1 MFFMEIVIEF
11 GKMLIPALLVLYAVY
26 LTVKN
31 ILEKEITSK
40 EIDLKIKNYET
51 LLPLRLQ
58 AYERLTLLLERISPN
73 NILVRLSNP
82 NYSAVE
88 FQRLIVKE
96 IRDEFN
102 HNLSQQIY
110 VSEESWGLVNKAVE
124 DTISM
129 INRTGSS
136 IKEDAKAMDLTK
148 AVFGEILQDE
158 TDSISLALSQLKKE
172 VSQFY

>member
-1 MFFMEIVIEF
+1 MEIIIEF
-11 GKMLIPALLVLYAVY
+11 GKLLIPALLVLYAMY

-31 ILEKEITSK
+31 ILEKEITRK
-40 EIDLKIKNYET
+40 EVDLKIKNYET
-51 LLPLRLQ
+51 ILPLRLQ

-82 NYSAVE
+82 GYSAIE

-129 INRTGSS
+129 INQAGSS
-136 IKEDAKAMDLTK
+136 LKEEAKAMDLTK
-148 AVFGEILQDE
+148 AVFSEILQDQ
-158 TDSISLALSQLKKE
+158 TDSISHALSHLKKE

>member
-1 MFFMEIVIEF
+1 MEIVIEF
-11 GKMLIPALLVLYAVY
+11 GKLLIPGLLVLYAMY

-31 ILEKEITSK
+31 ILEKEIAGK
-40 EIDLKIKNYET
+40 EVDLKIKNYET
-51 LLPLRLQ
+51 ILPLRLQ

-88 FQRLIVKE
+88 FQRLLVKE

-110 VSEESWGLVNKAVE
+110 VSEESWTLVNKAVE

-129 INRTGSS
+129 INRSGSVL
-136 IKEDAKAMDLTK
+136 KEDAKAMDLTK
-148 AVFGEILQDE
+148 AVFGEILQNQ
-158 TDSISLALSQLKKE
+158 TDSISLALGQLKKE

>member
-1 MFFMEIVIEF
+1 MEIVIEF
-11 GKMLIPALLVLYAVY
+11 GKLLIPALLVLYAMY

-31 ILEKEITSK
+31 ILEKDIASK
-40 EIDLKIKNYET
+40 EVDLKIKNYET
-51 LLPLRLQ
+51 ILPLRLQ

-88 FQRLIVKE
+88 FQRLLVKE

-110 VSEESWGLVNKAVE
+110 VSEQSWTLVNKAVE
-124 DTISM
+124 ETVSM
-129 INRTGSS
+129 INQSGSKL
-136 IKEDAKAMDLTK
+136 KEDAKAMDLTK
-148 AVFGEILQDE
+148 AVFGEILHNQ
-158 TDSISLALSQLKKE
+158 TDPISLALSQLKKE

>member
-1 MFFMEIVIEF
+1 MEVVIEF
-11 GKMLIPALLVLYAVY
+11 GKLLIPALLVLYAMY
-26 LTVKN
+26 LTVKSV
-31 ILEKEITSK
+31 LDKEMDRK
-40 EIDLKIKNYET
+40 EMDLKIKNYEI

-73 NILVRLSNP
+73 NMLVRLSNP
-82 NYSAVE
+82 GYSAAE
-88 FQRLIVKE
+88 FQRLLVKE
-96 IRDEFN
+96 IREEFN

-110 VSEESWGLVNKAVE
+110 IGEESWTLVNQAVE

-136 IKEDAKAMDLTK
+136 LKEDAKAMDLTK
-148 AVFGEILQDE
+148 AIFGEILQNE
-158 TDSISLALSQLKKE
+158 SDSISLALSQLKKE